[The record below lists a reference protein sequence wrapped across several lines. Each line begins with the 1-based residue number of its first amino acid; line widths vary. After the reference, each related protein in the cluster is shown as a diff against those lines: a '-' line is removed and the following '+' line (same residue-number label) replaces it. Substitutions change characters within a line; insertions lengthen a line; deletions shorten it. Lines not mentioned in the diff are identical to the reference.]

1 MQWSSDESALAESDN
16 TNLSLSATLGTVQVR
31 VELQNG
37 TQSRPLRGFCDTG
50 SQVNLVTEACVQRL
64 GLTRTKTR
72 IPINGIGAVS
82 TAAGLVSLKLSH
94 REVNSPFILAKAL
107 IVAKISSRL
116 PDRRFDMPFDGELA
130 PKELADPLCN
140 IPGDID
146 LLLGAGVWASWASIV
161 REPIKRKVNNQ
172 HKILLDIQRQ

>member
-82 TAAGLVSLKLSH
+82 TAAGLVSLKLS
-94 REVNSPFILAKAL
+94 
-107 IVAKISSRL
+107 
-116 PDRRFDMPFDGELA
+116 
-130 PKELADPLCN
+130 
-140 IPGDID
+140 
-146 LLLGAGVWASWASIV
+146 
-161 REPIKRKVNNQ
+161 PI
-172 HKILLDIQRQ
+172 HPS